1 MHGWRWPTAVAWTKG
16 GCTLVD
22 ASQDEEA
29 LQKSSRNSTVR
40 LGWSPGKACACPSAL
55 VNLRSLLTKDPVF
68 LLLRVTVS
76 VTFPGGAVQYLVI
89 CV

>member
-1 MHGWRWPTAVAWTKG
+1 MRGSESTSQMKVVSLKHAWRWPTTLRGQKVA
-16 GCTLVD
+16 
-22 ASQDEEA
+22 A
-29 LQKSSRNSTVR
+29 R
-40 LGWSPGKACACPSAL
+40 LGWSAGTACPSAL

-76 VTFPGGAVQYLVI
+76 VTFPGGAVEYLVI